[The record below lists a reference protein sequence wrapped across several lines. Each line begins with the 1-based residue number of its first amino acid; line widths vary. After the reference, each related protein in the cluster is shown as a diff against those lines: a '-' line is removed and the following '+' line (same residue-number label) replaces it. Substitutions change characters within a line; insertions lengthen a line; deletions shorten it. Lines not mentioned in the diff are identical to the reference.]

1 VTRFPDAA
9 ERRRA
14 PGRRLTDR
22 QTSILELVATGLENK
37 EIAHQLG
44 ISEQAVKE
52 HVSTLLRLLYA
63 PNRAAL
69 GDAAATRRFLGSA
82 TVDPEWLR
90 YLFQDAPMQVA
101 IVEGAEHH
109 FVAVNDA
116 YRTTMGGT
124 DLIGLRYRDA
134 FPDRIESLAYLDKAY
149 ATGERVVAS
158 GLPRR
163 FIPVGGT
170 EPSDGFVTFVL
181 QPLPGTG
188 GGVGGIAI
196 FSIDVTEE
204 ALARQRADQIETEEL
219 AILDL
224 LTSGVIVT
232 DAQGV
237 VVRVNR
243 SAREILSL
251 PEKVAPLSP
260 ESAGRYDLRD
270 AADGRRVPYEEFP
283 TVRALRG
290 EPSDARVYL
299 ARHPRFPRELKL
311 RISALP
317 LRHADGRIRGSV
329 ITVLEV

>member
-1 VTRFPDAA
+1 MTQFASEQ

-22 QTSILELVATGLENK
+22 QTAILELVSTGLENK

-69 GDAAATRRFLGSA
+69 GDAAATRRFLGSS
-82 TVDPEWLR
+82 TVDPDWLR
-90 YLFQDAPMQVA
+90 YLFQDAPMHVA
-101 IVEGAEHH
+101 VVEGPEHR

-116 YRTTMGGT
+116 YRQTMGGAE
-124 DLIGLRYRDA
+124 LIGRSYREA
-134 FPDRIESLAYLDKAY
+134 FPERVESLAYLDRAY
-149 ATGERVVAS
+149 ANGERIVAS

-163 FIPVGGT
+163 LVRAGGS
-170 EPSDGFVTFVL
+170 EPTDGYVTFVL
-181 QPLPGTG
+181 QPLPTAG
-188 GGVGGIAI
+188 GGTGGIAI

-204 ALARQRADQIETEEL
+204 ALARERAEEIESEEL
-219 AILDL
+219 VILDL

-232 DAQGV
+232 DADGV

-251 PEKVAPLSP
+251 PGEMARLTPSRPRATTSGTRPTAAGWSTRTFRRSAPFE
-260 ESAGRYDLRD
+260 ESA
-270 AADGRRVPYEEFP
+270 P
-283 TVRALRG
+283 TRA
-290 EPSDARVYL
+290 STWSTIHASL
-299 ARHPRFPRELKL
+299 A
-311 RISALP
+311 S
-317 LRHADGRIRGSV
+317 
-329 ITVLEV
+329 